1 MDVNPVGTG
10 SFEVTNKAAL
20 SHLAAG
26 RAIYTADPA
35 YPDLAVKIHPDGR
48 RELVCFEESGKEV
61 VVRPL

>member
-1 MDVNPVGTG
+1 MG

-35 YPDLAVKIHPDGR
+35 YPEYAVKIHPDGS
-48 RELVCFEESGKEV
+48 RELVYFEESGKEV